1 MRTLITGGNRGIGL
15 ELVRQALARGDRV
28 IATARH
34 PGKAGELNRL
44 AGEYPGHLAVLAWEA
59 EKAGGAAEL
68 AREVAMVDDHLDLVI
83 ANAGMMV
90 RGERLGGVTEKDLS
104 QALAVNT
111 IGPFMLAQAL
121 APLLAKGTAPKL
133 VLVSSV
139 LGSLAR
145 RDAFY
150 TASYSISK
158 AALNMAMRVLTAP
171 LKELGITTIS
181 VHPGWVRTEMGG
193 EQAPLMPAD
202 SARDLLKLADGL
214 RPEDAGRF
222 LAHDGS
228 ELPF

>member
-34 PGKAGELNRL
+34 PGKAGDLNRL
-44 AGEYPGHLAVLAWEA
+44 AGEYPGHLSVLAWEA
-59 EKAGGAAEL
+59 DKAGAAAEL

-83 ANAGMMV
+83 ANAGMLV
-90 RGERLGGVTEKDLS
+90 RGERFGAVGEKDLGH
-104 QALAVNT
+104 ALAVNT
-111 IGPFMLAQAL
+111 VGPFMLAQAL

-133 VLVSSV
+133 ILVSSV

-158 AALNMAMRVLTAP
+158 AALNMAMRVLAVP
-171 LKELGITTIS
+171 MKELGITTIS

-193 EQAPLMPAD
+193 EQAPLLPAD
-202 SARDLLKLADGL
+202 SARDLLRLADGL
-214 RPEDAGRF
+214 ALEDAGRF

>member
-15 ELVRQALARGDRV
+15 ELVRQMLARGDRV
-28 IATARH
+28 IATARQ
-34 PGKAGELNRL
+34 PGQAAELNRL
-44 AGEYPGHLAVLAWEA
+44 ASEFPGRLAVLAWEA
-59 EKAGGAAEL
+59 ERVGGAAEL
-68 AREVAMVDDHLDLVI
+68 AREVARIDDHLDLVI

-90 RGERLGGVTEKDLS
+90 RGERFGGVTEQDLA
-104 QALAVNT
+104 QTLAVNT

-121 APLLAKGTAPKL
+121 APLLAKGSAPKL
-133 VLVSSV
+133 LLVSSV

-150 TASYSISK
+150 TPSYCISK
-158 AALNMAMRVLTAP
+158 AALNMAMRLLTAP
-171 LKELGITTIS
+171 LRELGITTIA
-181 VHPGWVRTEMGG
+181 VHPGWVRTAMGG
-193 EQAPLMPAD
+193 EQAPLLPAE
-202 SARDLLKLADGL
+202 SARDLLQLADGL